1 MHTEAT
7 TQRQPQPYFSDTV
20 AMIGLGT
27 LLLLLT
33 MFILTLFHNDIFGQ
47 QNVSASTP
55 SLVTSKAANPGLT
68 TLAPVPQ
75 SIGVNAAQLSAED
88 QLRAIIERAN
98 RAFIE
103 GRSSAN
109 ANALAPVAVGDWLS
123 QEQGYLAAMRGR
135 SQTERWRLVNIQFV
149 KIEPRGSTAFVCTR
163 ETWEYSILNANG
175 VATPLRSIVVDEG
188 YYLTN
193 TPNGWFVNKVEIN

>member
-1 MHTEAT
+1 MQTEAT
-7 TQRQPQPYFSDTV
+7 AQSQPQSRFSDNM

-47 QNVSASTP
+47 QNVSAS
-55 SLVTSKAANPGLT
+55 SRSIVTTKAGYPALT
-68 TLAPVPQ
+68 TLAPVTQ
-75 SIGVNAAQLSAED
+75 LAGANAAQLTTED

-103 GRSSAN
+103 GRSTGST
-109 ANALAPVAVGDWLS
+109 NALAPVAIGDWLA
-123 QEQGYLAAMRGR
+123 QEQGYLAAMRARG
-135 SQTERWRLVNIQFV
+135 QNERWRLVNIQFV
-149 KIEPRGSTAFVCTR
+149 QIEPQGQTAFVCTR
-163 ETWEYSILNANG
+163 ETWEYAIVNANG
-175 VATPLRSIVVDEG
+175 VATPLRTVVLDEG

-193 TPNGWFVNKVEIN
+193 TPNGWFVNKVEVN